1 MLNCSWISLLLPTPN
16 SALPTHHQ
24 KQDKEEK
31 NWEVNCNFSE
41 MKLLPSILV
50 IFTMSIFAACH
61 RSGTPLVDSPHV
73 INLDDTVPA
82 VVTIDKP
89 TDNQSFANGDT
100 IKVEGKVTDL
110 GLYRGNISIT
120 DDANDGILKTQDYE
134 IHGLK
139 EYDFSIFYKTSVTVV
154 SNYTVTVWFED
165 HGLNITTKIVKVRVS
180 P

>member
-1 MLNCSWISLLLPTPN
+1 M
-16 SALPTHHQ
+16 A
-24 KQDKEEK
+24 
-31 NWEVNCNFSE
+31 V
-41 MKLLPSILV
+41 SILL
-50 IFTMSIFAACH
+50 IFSICIFSACT
-61 RSGTPLVDSPHV
+61 RSGIPLNESPHV
-73 INLDDTVPA
+73 INLDDTIPA

-89 TDNQSFANGDT
+89 TDGQSFASGDT

-120 DDANDGILKTQDYE
+120 DDANKGILKTQDYE

-139 EYDFSIFYKTSVTVV
+139 EYDFSISYKTSVSTL

-165 HGLNITTKIVKVRVS
+165 HGLNVTTKTLKVRVS

>member
-1 MLNCSWISLLLPTPN
+1 M
-16 SALPTHHQ
+16 
-24 KQDKEEK
+24 
-31 NWEVNCNFSE
+31 V
-41 MKLLPSILV
+41 PSILLV
-50 IFTMSIFAACH
+50 LTMSIFDACH
-61 RSGTPLVDSPHV
+61 RSGTPLNDSTHV
-73 INLDDTVPA
+73 INLDDTIPA
-82 VVTIDKP
+82 VVTVDRP

-100 IKVEGKVTDL
+100 IRVEGKVTDQ

-139 EYDFSIFYKTSVTVV
+139 EYDFSISYKTSVTIV

-165 HGLNITTKIVKVRVS
+165 HGLNVTTKTLKVKVN